1 MHYILDEY
9 ASDPFSRYAD
19 RLREFGGAAE
29 RQTATVTFFPNQ
41 FARSATREE
50 ITLEELRVKILE
62 TTARAKADLPWLKMA
77 KFGHERSSKRSLRH
91 DANVLTVTGVEVDYD
106 GKQVPF
112 DEAIAVLRRSSLT
125 ALAYTS
131 PSHTLQA
138 PKWRLLC
145 PTSRELPTSER
156 AKLVARVNGVLGGVV
171 APESFTLSQSYF
183 FGSVNGSP
191 DHSAEIVYGDHI
203 DLRDDLDQ
211 IAIWSRRDQGE
222 RNGNAFLQTAGEQS
236 FKPSIDVQAA
246 LREMKY
252 GDHEKGVHLTQLR
265 TTASLAMSGMD
276 EHAATTLVLDATRNL
291 PEAQGWNWTL
301 EERNIRRMYRDA
313 VEKFGARPN
322 AAIDLVDLTDARGE
336 QPRPVWREQFRN
348 GLPKNTLHN
357 ARVALDAL
365 GVKCRQDIFQSRLF
379 IGYDGNVSHELQQL
393 VGEVSDD
400 AIIALRRVCSDEFGA
415 NFSSELMMD
424 AIRSIAMEHQYNPVC
439 DLLDEAEANW
449 DGEPR
454 LDRMAVDYLNA
465 ADTLLNSAF
474 IRKTMIAAVRRARRP
489 GCKFDT
495 ITVLESPEGWNKSGY
510 WRVIAGDAYYSDES
524 IIGQRAREVQEQ
536 LATVWIHENAE
547 LAGMRKQEVEVVKAY
562 ASRQEDIAR
571 PAYGR
576 VVKRQ
581 PRHSIDVGTTN
592 SDTYLQS
599 QTGNRRFWPIRILAP
614 IDLDKLKRD
623 RLQLLGEAAAYESRG
638 EEITLDP
645 SLWGAAGIEQD
656 ARRIRDPWEDTLD
669 EMPTHATTNHL
680 DRSEF
685 HYVRHGEA
693 EPIGAIRIIHRIG
706 QREYVATGTV
716 VKYVLQVPNERLTA
730 ATTMRLG
737 TVMRQ
742 IGWERDANKIT
753 IDGKQVRG
761 YWRPARETTEPAD
774 GCG

>member
-1 MHYILDEY
+1 MHNNLHEHRF
-9 ASDPFSRYAD
+9 DPFSRYASWFFKSG
-19 RLREFGGAAE
+19 RVAE
-29 RQTATVTFFPNQ
+29 RQTTIVTFFRNQ

-50 ITLEELRVKILE
+50 LTLEALRDRILE
-62 TTARAKADLPWLKMA
+62 TSAGAKASLPWLKLG
-77 KFGHERSSKRSLRH
+77 KFGDERSSKGSLRH
-91 DANVLTVTGVEVDYD
+91 DGNVLGVTGIELDYD
-106 GKQVPF
+106 GKQVPL
-112 DEAIAVLRRSSLT
+112 DDAIAVLQQNSIA
-125 ALAYTS
+125 ALVYTS
-131 PSHTLQA
+131 PSHTAQA

-156 AKLVARVNGVLGGVV
+156 GKLVARVNGVFGGVL
-171 APESFTLSQSYF
+171 AAESFVLSQSYY
-183 FGSVNGSP
+183 FGRVNDNP
-191 DHSAEIVYGDHI
+191 DHRAAIVYGDHI
-203 DLRDDLDQ
+203 DLREDLDQ
-211 IAIWSRRDQGE
+211 VAIWSGQEQGE
-222 RNGNAFLQTAGEQS
+222 RTGNVFLLTAGRQS
-236 FKPSIDVQAA
+236 FKPAIDVEAA

-252 GDHEKGVHLTQLR
+252 GDQENGVHLTQLR
-265 TTASLAMSGMD
+265 ITASLAMSGMD
-276 EHAATTLVLDATRNL
+276 EDAATALILDATRNL
-291 PEAQGWNWTL
+291 PGTEGWNWPL

-313 VEKFGARPN
+313 IEKFGERPD
-322 AAIDLVDLTDARGE
+322 AKIDLVDLTETRSE
-336 QPRPVWREQFRN
+336 QQRPVWREQFRS

-365 GVKCRQDIFQSRLF
+365 GAKCRQDVFQSRLF
-379 IGYDGNVSHELQQL
+379 IGHEGDVSHEVQQL
-393 VGEVSDD
+393 AGEVSDD
-400 AIIALRRVCSDEFGA
+400 AIIALRRVCSDHFGA

-424 AIRSIAMEHQYNPVC
+424 AVRSIALEHQYNPVR

-454 LDRMAVDYLNA
+454 LDRMAVNYLNA
-465 ADTLLNSAF
+465 ADTPLNSAF
-474 IRKTMIAAVRRARRP
+474 IRKTMVAAVRRARRP

-495 ITVLESPEGWNKSGY
+495 ITVLESPEGWNKSGF
-510 WRVIAGDAYYSDES
+510 WLVIAGDSYYSDEG
-524 IIGQRAREVQEQ
+524 IIGQKAREVQEQ

-562 ASRQEDIAR
+562 ASRQVDIAR

-576 VVKRQ
+576 VVRRQ

-599 QTGNRRFWPIRILAP
+599 QTGNRRFWPIKILAP
-614 IDLDKLKRD
+614 IDLEKLRRD

-656 ARRIRDPWEDTLD
+656 ARRIRDPWEDILD
-669 EMPTHATTNHL
+669 EMPTHAIPDHHG
-680 DRSEF
+680 RSDFF
-685 HYVRHGEA
+685 HVRDGDA
-693 EPIGAIRIIHRIG
+693 EPSGAIRIIHRIG
-706 QREYVATGTV
+706 EREYVATGDV
-716 VKYVLQVPNERLTA
+716 VKYVLQVPSERLTA

-761 YWRPARETTEPAD
+761 YWRPVRGATDTSGGSE
-774 GCG
+774 